1 MKEGIVS
8 PDPEKK
14 QGILLPILYVHSL
27 RCSHAAKKIK
37 ATLVLVALLSLDTT
51 VLAGC
56 RPEITSIC
64 IHVTYFSLTSRS
76 VHFEFAYNP

>member
-1 MKEGIVS
+1 MFRPIPK
-8 PDPEKK
+8 KK

-51 VLAGC
+51 NSCPVLAGC